1 MKDLWAWEIIR
12 GGTLYLRPGGNNLY
26 SHIREGVIRR
36 QGLPTIVPRYRDPQ
50 LCHATLYLNLV
61 IFSYTALTVLMVLIG
76 MPFFFYS
83 LEGILWMP
91 CHFDG

>member
-12 GGTLYLRPGGNNLY
+12 GSTLYLRPGGNNLY

-61 IFSYTALTVLMVLIG
+61 VYCSYCAHGFNWDAILFLFSRGHSLDALS
-76 MPFFFYS
+76 F
-83 LEGILWMP
+83 
-91 CHFDG
+91 